1 MTYAYDSLCINGA
14 RVGDRAGGD
23 RRRSNKFGSAKSR
36 GAPVRSLSQGRQ
48 VGMLNCNVG
57 PEVGFI
63 VGGRAKLSCRYS
75 PSSPSVP
82 TENYTGEITTV
93 GLDIG
98 ATGGGKLSWAV
109 FMPTNGPPHG
119 ALTGDYAG
127 VSGQAAVGVGVGGNI
142 LVGGSNRSV
151 TLQPFSVEGDT
162 GITFR
167 TWCCGRVLEQASII
181 ARGGLCS

>member
-1 MTYAYDSLCINGA
+1 MLTTRSASTALALVIALAAIAAAQTNSGA
-14 RVGDRAGGD
+14 QNLAVP
-23 RRRSNKFGSAKSR
+23 KFDPSAK
-36 GAPVRSLSQGRQ
+36 

-75 PSSPSVP
+75 PSSPSAP

-98 ATGGGKLSWAV
+98 VSKGGKLAWAV

-127 VSGQAAVGVGVGGNI
+127 VSGQAAVGVGVGGNV

-151 TLQPFSVEGDT
+151 TLQPFSIEGET
-162 GITFR
+162 GVNLAV
-167 TWCCGRVLEQASII
+167 GVSDMVLRPGS
-181 ARGGLCS
+181 

>member
-1 MTYAYDSLCINGA
+1 MLTTRSASTALALVIALAAIAAAQTNSGA
-14 RVGDRAGGD
+14 QNLAVP
-23 RRRSNKFGSAKSR
+23 KFDPSAK
-36 GAPVRSLSQGRQ
+36 

-98 ATGGGKLSWAV
+98 VSKGGKLAWAV

-162 GITFR
+162 GINLAI
-167 TWCCGRVLEQASII
+167 GVSDMVLRQGS
-181 ARGGLCS
+181 

>member
-1 MTYAYDSLCINGA
+1 MLTTRSASTALALVIALAAIAAAQTNSGA
-14 RVGDRAGGD
+14 QNLAVPRFDP
-23 RRRSNKFGSAKSR
+23 SAK
-36 GAPVRSLSQGRQ
+36 

-98 ATGGGKLSWAV
+98 VSKGGKLAWAV
-109 FMPTNGPPHG
+109 FIPTNGPPHG

-162 GITFR
+162 GINLAI
-167 TWCCGRVLEQASII
+167 GVSDMVLRQGS
-181 ARGGLCS
+181 

>member
-1 MTYAYDSLCINGA
+1 MLTTRSASTALALVIALAAIAAAQTNSGA
-14 RVGDRAGGD
+14 QNLAVPRFDP
-23 RRRSNKFGSAKSR
+23 SAK
-36 GAPVRSLSQGRQ
+36 

-98 ATGGGKLSWAV
+98 VSKGGKLAWAV

-162 GITFR
+162 GINLAI
-167 TWCCGRVLEQASII
+167 GVSDMVLRQGS
-181 ARGGLCS
+181 

>member
-1 MTYAYDSLCINGA
+1 MLTTRSASTALALVIALAAIAAAQTNSGA
-14 RVGDRAGGD
+14 QNLAAPRFDP
-23 RRRSNKFGSAKSR
+23 SAK
-36 GAPVRSLSQGRQ
+36 

-98 ATGGGKLSWAV
+98 VSKGGKLAWAV

-162 GITFR
+162 GINLAI
-167 TWCCGRVLEQASII
+167 GVSDMVLRQGS
-181 ARGGLCS
+181 

>member
-1 MTYAYDSLCINGA
+1 MLTTRSASTALALVIALAAIVAAQTNSGA
-14 RVGDRAGGD
+14 QNLAVP
-23 RRRSNKFGSAKSR
+23 KFDPSAK
-36 GAPVRSLSQGRQ
+36 

-82 TENYTGEITTV
+82 TESYTGEITTI

-98 ATGGGKLSWAV
+98 ATGGGKLAWAV

-151 TLQPFSVEGDT
+151 TVATVFGRRSNRHKLGGGRFRHGAAA
-162 GITFR
+162 GIVNER
-167 TWCCGRVLEQASII
+167 R
-181 ARGGLCS
+181 

>member
-1 MTYAYDSLCINGA
+1 MLTIRSASTALALVIALAASAAAQTNQRPAGPPPGA
-14 RVGDRAGGD
+14 QNLAVP
-23 RRRSNKFGSAKSR
+23 KFDPSAK
-36 GAPVRSLSQGRQ
+36 

-75 PSSPSVP
+75 PSSPSAP

-98 ATGGGKLSWAV
+98 VSKGGKLAWAV

-127 VSGQAAVGVGVGGNI
+127 VSGQAAVGVGVGGNV

-151 TLQPFSVEGDT
+151 TLQPFSVEGET
-162 GITFR
+162 GINLAV
-167 TWCCGRVLEQASII
+167 GVSDMVLRPGS
-181 ARGGLCS
+181 

>member
-1 MTYAYDSLCINGA
+1 MLTTRTAATALTLIIALAAPAAAQTNQRPAGPPPGA
-14 RVGDRAGGD
+14 PNVAVPQFDP
-23 RRRSNKFGSAKSR
+23 SAK
-36 GAPVRSLSQGRQ
+36 

-63 VGGRAKLSCRYS
+63 VGGRAKLSCRFS
-75 PSSPSVP
+75 PSGPSYAA
-82 TENYTGEITTV
+82 ENYTGEITTV

-98 ATGGGKLSWAV
+98 VSKGGKLAWAV

-162 GITFR
+162 GINLAI
-167 TWCCGRVLEQASII
+167 GVSDMVLRQGS
-181 ARGGLCS
+181 

>member
-1 MTYAYDSLCINGA
+1 MLTTRSASTALALVIALAAIAAAQTNSGA
-14 RVGDRAGGD
+14 QNLAVPRFDP
-23 RRRSNKFGSAKSR
+23 SAK
-36 GAPVRSLSQGRQ
+36 

-82 TENYTGEITTV
+82 TENYTGEITTI

-98 ATGGGKLSWAV
+98 VSKGGKLAWAV

-162 GITFR
+162 GINLAI
-167 TWCCGRVLEQASII
+167 GVSDMVLRPGS
-181 ARGGLCS
+181 

>member
-1 MTYAYDSLCINGA
+1 MLTTRTAATALTLIMALAAPAAAQNPGA
-14 RVGDRAGGD
+14 QNLAVPRLDP
-23 RRRSNKFGSAKSR
+23 SAK
-36 GAPVRSLSQGRQ
+36 

-63 VGGRAKLSCRYS
+63 VGGRAKLACRFS

-82 TENYTGEITTV
+82 TENYSGEITTV

-98 ATGGGKLSWAV
+98 VSKGGKLAWAV

-162 GITFR
+162 GINLAV
-167 TWCCGRVLEQASII
+167 GVSDMVLRPGS
-181 ARGGLCS
+181 

>member
-1 MTYAYDSLCINGA
+1 MLMTRSASTALALVIALAAIAAAQTNSGA
-14 RVGDRAGGD
+14 QNLAVPRFDP
-23 RRRSNKFGSAKSR
+23 SA
-36 GAPVRSLSQGRQ
+36 Q

-162 GITFR
+162 GINLAI
-167 TWCCGRVLEQASII
+167 GVSDMVLRQS
-181 ARGGLCS
+181 S

>member
-1 MTYAYDSLCINGA
+1 MLMTRSASTALALVIALAAIAAAQTNSGA
-14 RVGDRAGGD
+14 QNLAVPRFDP
-23 RRRSNKFGSAKSR
+23 SAK
-36 GAPVRSLSQGRQ
+36 

-82 TENYTGEITTV
+82 TV

-98 ATGGGKLSWAV
+98 ATGGGKLAWAV

-162 GITFR
+162 GINLAI
-167 TWCCGRVLEQASII
+167 GVSDMVLRQGS
-181 ARGGLCS
+181 

>member
-1 MTYAYDSLCINGA
+1 MATTNDKQVIFSLVN
-14 RVGDRAGGD
+14 VG
-23 RRRSNKFGSAKSR
+23 KVYPPK
-36 GAPVRSLSQGRQ
+36 RQ
-48 VGMLNCNVG
+48 VLREIYLGFYYGAKIGVLGLNG
-57 PEVGFI
+57 SG
-63 VGGRAKLSCRYS
+63 K
-75 PSSPSVP
+75 SSLLRIIAGVDQ
-82 TENYTGEITTV
+82 NYTGEITTV

-98 ATGGGKLSWAV
+98 VSKGGKLAWAV

-162 GITFR
+162 GINLAI
-167 TWCCGRVLEQASII
+167 GVSDMVLRPGS
-181 ARGGLCS
+181 

>member
-1 MTYAYDSLCINGA
+1 MLMTRSASTALALVIALAAIAAAQTNSGA
-14 RVGDRAGGD
+14 QNLAVPRFDP
-23 RRRSNKFGSAKSR
+23 SAK
-36 GAPVRSLSQGRQ
+36 

-98 ATGGGKLSWAV
+98 ATGGGKLAWAV

-162 GITFR
+162 GINLAI
-167 TWCCGRVLEQASII
+167 GVSDMVLRQGS
-181 ARGGLCS
+181 

>member
-1 MTYAYDSLCINGA
+1 MLTTRFASTALALVIALAAIAAAQTNSGA
-14 RVGDRAGGD
+14 QNLAVPRFDP
-23 RRRSNKFGSAKSR
+23 SAK
-36 GAPVRSLSQGRQ
+36 

-98 ATGGGKLSWAV
+98 VSKGGKLAWA
-109 FMPTNGPPHG
+109 TNGPPHG

-162 GITFR
+162 GINLAI
-167 TWCCGRVLEQASII
+167 GVSDMVLRQGS
-181 ARGGLCS
+181 